1 VELWSATQ
9 TVVEE
14 ITVKDGATLLESR
27 DRMVPITLADLLLC
41 LITVIM
47 TTVGAKNIPGL
58 LKLSVLQ
65 RVRPGNQ
72 YAVATL
78 TQYAIVL
85 VGTIMAFSAIGIGW
99 SKVQW
104 LLAAVSLGLGFGLQE
119 IFANFVS
126 GLIILFEQPIRVGDF
141 VTVGDVSGEVTRIRI
156 RATTVRNLQRQELIV
171 PNKSFITGQ
180 IINWTLTDT
189 INRIVIHVGIAYGSD
204 VDLARSILLRVAKEN
219 KYVVAEPTPK
229 AIFKQFADSALLFEL
244 RIFIN
249 NLDHWPRALD
259 SMHSAID
266 AEFRSVQATLPIE
279 MDQGD
284 VVDDPQHIDAK
295 RRTSSS

>member
-1 VELWSATQ
+1 
-9 TVVEE
+9 
-14 ITVKDGATLLESR
+14 
-27 DRMVPITLADLLLC
+27 
-41 LITVIM
+41 
-47 TTVGAKNIPGL
+47 
-58 LKLSVLQ
+58 
-65 RVRPGNQ
+65 
-72 YAVATL
+72 
-78 TQYAIVL
+78 
-85 VGTIMAFSAIGIGW
+85 
-99 SKVQW
+99 
-104 LLAAVSLGLGFGLQE
+104 
-119 IFANFVS
+119 
-126 GLIILFEQPIRVGDF
+126 
-141 VTVGDVSGEVTRIRI
+141 VTRIRI

-266 AEFRSVQATLPIE
+266 AEFRKAGVEIAFPQQDIHLRSVQATLPIAAE
-279 MDQGD
+279 PASD
-284 VVDDPQHIDAK
+284 
-295 RRTSSS
+295 RRQRAHAHA